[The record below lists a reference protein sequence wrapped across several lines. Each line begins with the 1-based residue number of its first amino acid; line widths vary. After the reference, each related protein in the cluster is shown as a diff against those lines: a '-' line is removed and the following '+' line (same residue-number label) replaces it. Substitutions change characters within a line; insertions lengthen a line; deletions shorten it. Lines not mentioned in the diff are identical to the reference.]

1 MIQKIIKSRYFSV
14 FLITFVNGL
23 SMTMLFPVLPFIVK
37 SYAQPEYVLGIL
49 LATFSLFQFIASPI
63 MWALSDMH
71 GRKPVLMITQLGTFL
86 SWLVLAAAY
95 FMPELNIWIFTL
107 PIFIIFVS
115 RVFDGITGW
124 NMSVAQAILADMSKP
139 EERSKVFGLNGAV
152 FGMSLIIGPALGWLS
167 LASSWGYLATA
178 ILWAII
184 SFITLILMYFLLQES
199 LEVSKRKQKMKI
211 SFKQMNILTQFQ
223 KWKHIN
229 TVRYTLIM
237 KAFIFFS
244 FVGYTSIS
252 TLYLIDNFWFSELQT
267 WLYLTFTGSFL
278 IFHQALSIRF
288 FIQKFRDRK
297 TLLLWMLFMGWS
309 FFLMGLAQ
317 NIIIFTVIYFFAIL
331 WISLCLATLGSLIS
345 RSVDEQ
351 NQWEIMWMS
360 SSFESFIS
368 ILAPLVFTSLYTG
381 LDIAPYLYI
390 ALIPIAGYIVSKIF
404 FRNIEF
410 SLAKSELTV

>member
-107 PIFIIFVS
+107 PILVIFVS

-317 NIIIFTVIYFFAIL
+317 NIVIFTVIYFFAIL

-381 LDIAPYLYI
+381 LGIAPYLYI